1 MADGQAAICFTRR
14 QLYSALEVA
23 ICLRHST
30 ERVILLGLETL
41 AALKRRANTGLFNW
55 PDTTLATGQE
65 VDLEGLALSMSGLIC
80 GLCFKVA
87 LDSLLG
93 VAEAAD

>member
-1 MADGQAAICFTRR
+1 M
-14 QLYSALEVA
+14 
-23 ICLRHST
+23 
-30 ERVILLGLETL
+30 ILLGLETL

-65 VDLEGLALSMSGLIC
+65 VDLEGLALSMSGRISSLS
-80 GLCFKVA
+80 FKVA

-93 VAEAAD
+93 AAEVAGSQRRSSGCHTLGSAEPLAALQPPSRYL